1 MLVAYN
7 PIARGPLRGVSRHS
21 ATMTLGCLAALGA
34 ILTASSMAGRYT
46 GAFYGARALY
56 ATVAYVALAVVAY
69 VRPQVLGRRGPSIV
83 AALLAVAMA
92 ALFAVRGVAG
102 SDVAGTCGT
111 VCYAA
116 VYAWMTY
123 LLTCLLVRLP
133 TLKLAAVAVVG
144 GTLLRQLL
152 LPVYSLPLD
161 SVAGAAALG
170 LVCLGTV
177 AALAAADAPFM
188 ATLRSGE
195 SLEVLQLTNPLS
207 ALRPPNRL
215 FFAVFL
221 VSVTYNFSNALG
233 VPGLSVRRMVVV
245 FVLLGVLYL
254 LLVQREGQE
263 DRLFSLS
270 ALCIMVGL
278 LLAPLFL
285 GRDAFVAHTFL
296 FLGSTCFD
304 ILVWLL
310 IYSVGRR
317 SVAAV
322 LPVFAATFAL
332 QMFGRF
338 AGANLGRV
346 AFSTVAQDPR
356 GTQTVIL
363 LLAIFFFVFI
373 WTAFKGFSF
382 TAAIQG
388 VEALDPVERGALEE
402 RTADSQDAGIGGEA
416 LRMDAPSL
424 DERCRELGVAA
435 GLTPREQEVL
445 ELLARGR
452 NARFI
457 MEELAVTRNTAK
469 AHISHIYAK
478 LGVHSQQELLSLVE
492 GEGWGGKW
500 GSAP

>member
-1 MLVAYN
+1 MPVAHS
-7 PIARGPLRGVSRHS
+7 PIARGPLRGVSRHG

-46 GAFYGARALY
+46 GVFYGARVLS
-56 ATVAYVALAVVAY
+56 ATVAYVVLAVVAY
-69 VRPQVLGRRGPSIV
+69 VRPQVPGRRGPSIM
-83 AALLAVAMA
+83 AALLTVAMA
-92 ALFAVRGVAG
+92 VLFAVRGLAG
-102 SDVAGTCGT
+102 GDVAGACGT

-133 TLKLAAVAVVG
+133 TLKLVAVAVVG

-152 LPVYSLPLD
+152 LPVYSLPL
-161 SVAGAAALG
+161 SPVAGAAVLG

-177 AALAAADAPFM
+177 AGLAAAGAPFM
-188 ATLRSGE
+188 STLRSGE

-215 FFAVFL
+215 FFAVLL

-233 VPGLSVRRMVVV
+233 VPGLSARRMVVV

-254 LLVQREGQE
+254 LLVQRAGQE

-270 ALCIMVGL
+270 VLCIMVGL

-285 GRDAFVAHTFL
+285 GRDAFAAHTFL

-304 ILVWLL
+304 ILIWLL

-356 GTQTVIL
+356 GTQAVIL
-363 LLAIFFFVFI
+363 ILAIVFSSCLSGRCSKALASRRPSKGWRR
-373 WTAFKGFSF
+373 WTRSRRAWWGNRSPRCRRG
-382 TAAIQG
+382 T
-388 VEALDPVERGALEE
+388 EAPVERPRPWTSRVSTSAAASWE
-402 RTADSQDAGIGGEA
+402 RR
-416 LRMDAPSL
+416 LVL
-424 DERCRELGVAA
+424 
-435 GLTPREQEVL
+435 PR
-445 ELLARGR
+445 ASRR
-452 NARFI
+452 SWNFWPA
-457 MEELAVTRNTAK
+457 AVTPASSWR
-469 AHISHIYAK
+469 
-478 LGVHSQQELLSLVE
+478 SL
-492 GEGWGGKW
+492 
-500 GSAP
+500 P

>member
-1 MLVAYN
+1 M
-7 PIARGPLRGVSRHS
+7 
-21 ATMTLGCLAALGA
+21 
-34 ILTASSMAGRYT
+34 
-46 GAFYGARALY
+46 
-56 ATVAYVALAVVAY
+56 AY

-92 ALFAVRGVAG
+92 ARFAVRGVAG

-161 SVAGAAALG
+161 SVAGAAVLG

-177 AALAAADAPFM
+177 AGLAAADAPFM

>member
-1 MLVAYN
+1 MPVAYN

-161 SVAGAAALG
+161 SVAGAAVLG

-177 AALAAADAPFM
+177 AGLAAADAPFM

-215 FFAVFL
+215 FIAVFL

-270 ALCIMVGL
+270 ALCLMVGL

-304 ILVWLL
+304 ILIWLL

-356 GTQTVIL
+356 GTQTVI
-363 LLAIFFFVFI
+363 
-373 WTAFKGFSF
+373 
-382 TAAIQG
+382 
-388 VEALDPVERGALEE
+388 
-402 RTADSQDAGIGGEA
+402 
-416 LRMDAPSL
+416 
-424 DERCRELGVAA
+424 
-435 GLTPREQEVL
+435 
-445 ELLARGR
+445 
-452 NARFI
+452 
-457 MEELAVTRNTAK
+457 
-469 AHISHIYAK
+469 
-478 LGVHSQQELLSLVE
+478 
-492 GEGWGGKW
+492 
-500 GSAP
+500 